1 MLIINNI
8 TFNFGG
14 IIAVNNVSFNIK
26 KGTITGL
33 IGPNGAGKTTLFN
46 IIAGIHRP
54 SNGQIIL
61 DRENIIGLKPHQ
73 LFNKGLLRT
82 FQVAHEFSSL
92 TVRENLMLVPG
103 HQIGETLFNTWFY
116 RNRILSQEK
125 NIYDKASKVIDFF
138 DLNHLANEPAQ
149 NLSGGQKKLLELGR
163 TMMVE
168 AKVVL
173 LDEIGAGIN
182 PSMLNKVA
190 ESIKRLN
197 TEHGYT
203 FCMIEHNINFI
214 SKLCETV
221 IVMSEGEIL
230 MQGTPREVRSDQTV
244 IEAYLGKT
252 LKN

>member
-221 IVMSEGEIL
+221 IVMSEGKIL
-230 MQGTPREVRSDQTV
+230 MQGTPREVKSDQTV